1 MEARSSLIV
10 AVSSL
15 IMSLSSRISLSLGS
29 SRTVLLPAPVV
40 DWRAGDSDLALDP
53 AAPWDWVGFC
63 DQLAPLLVPFA
74 DVDVLRSPAAA
85 LDCCC
90 CEVAPMAAWTSWRM
104 ISRNPRSAL
113 SSSVMGDILYGPA
126 QGQYQRGQRP
136 V

>member
-40 DWRAGDSDLALDP
+40 DWRAGDCDLALDP

-63 DQLAPLLVPFA
+63 DRLAPLLVLFA
-74 DVDVLRSPAAA
+74 DVGVFRSPAAA
-85 LDCCC
+85 LGCC

-104 ISRNPRSAL
+104 MSRSPRSAL

-126 QGQYQRGQRP
+126 QGQYQRGQKP